1 MNLPTV
7 SNSEGASGGSRFA
20 STSQLEK
27 AKKDTTF
34 SEVKQGLNLPTS
46 RQPPNNLPKV
56 QPPNLPT
63 YI

>member
-7 SNSEGASGGSRFA
+7 SNSEGAARGSCFA

-34 SEVKQGLNLPTS
+34 TEVKQGLNLPTS
-46 RQPPNNLPKV
+46 QQPPDNLPKV
-56 QPPNLPT
+56 QPPDLPT